1 MLERAPTFTACN
13 FFIGLFL
20 AVLLG
25 LSACTVKLIS
35 SYDEATDKAVT
46 KLQRKVETFLIDL
59 GSEAGSPKCGYNNH
73 KVSIAT

>member
-1 MLERAPTFTACN
+1 MLERTPTFTACN

-46 KLQRKVETFLIDL
+46 KLQRKVETF
-59 GSEAGSPKCGYNNH
+59 
-73 KVSIAT
+73 